1 MPTTKEGA
9 QRLVEFFVY
18 GMLAA
23 AESLGNPQLFLRT
36 VEEEAL
42 RKFMLINMPHFQA
55 SKDAV
60 EACRAYTKEVD
71 SEGLFD
77 GSDTVFRGNND
88 EVHVE
93 IGDACVYRRVCTM
106 RHDEGRPVHCI
117 RSVALAE
124 MLRIRLDA
132 NYDGRLQD
140 FGRPC
145 HIRMIRTE
153 WRDP

>member
-1 MPTTKEGA
+1 M
-9 QRLVEFFVY
+9 EFFVY

-23 AESLGNPQLFLRT
+23 AESLGNPQLFIRT
-36 VEEEAL
+36 VEEQGL
-42 RKFMLINMPHFQA
+42 RKFMLINMPRFQA

-60 EACRAYTKEVD
+60 EACRAYTKELD

-77 GSDTVFRGNND
+77 GNDTVFRGNND
-88 EVHVE
+88 EVHIE
-93 IGDACVYRRVCTM
+93 IGDACAYRRVCTM

-117 RSVALAE
+117 RFVALAE

-132 NYDGRLQD
+132 NYDGKLQK

-145 HIRMIRTE
+145 HIRMSRAE
-153 WRDP
+153 WREA